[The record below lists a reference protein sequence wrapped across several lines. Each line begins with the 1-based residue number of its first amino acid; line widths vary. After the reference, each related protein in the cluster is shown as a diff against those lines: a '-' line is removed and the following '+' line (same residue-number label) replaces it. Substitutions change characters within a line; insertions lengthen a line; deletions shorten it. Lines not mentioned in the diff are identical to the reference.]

1 MIPLQDVPVM
11 VLRAVIYDHINFKHG
26 FPLSHH
32 HCFGSHS
39 LQLFFA
45 NVCVCRGFYSLS
57 GAKIGVKLLRGDSSP
72 SDWLA
77 SLLLRPSHC
86 QRYFLASECFSK
98 NTKWRCAVPLER
110 FFQTIKSWKPL
121 DLQGKLLTV
130 LKEKTSI
137 RLGNFQKGTK
147 SDQLSSYFA
156 ERKKLATII
165 LDM

>member
-1 MIPLQDVPVM
+1 MILLQDVPVM

-32 HCFGSHS
+32 HCFGSNS

-57 GAKIGVKLLRGDSSP
+57 GAKIGAKLLRGDSSP

-98 NTKWRCAVPLER
+98 NTKW
-110 FFQTIKSWKPL
+110 KP
-121 DLQGKLLTV
+121 QSSNHIRKFYQQ
-130 LKEKTSI
+130 LKIIFLSHMMSHFNKTK
-137 RLGNFQKGTK
+137 NHP
-147 SDQLSSYFA
+147 
-156 ERKKLATII
+156 RKKFGF
-165 LDM
+165 